1 MTTGSK
7 HVTDEEIVKASNKHG
22 TVMKAADSLGIAKST
37 YHDRLQK
44 IRSDVYRE
52 QKMMKPVNYKA
63 LKGVTQRFIL
73 SSAQDGTAIHTNF
86 VENLEAYAEYLDAEI
101 IISGFTYNKNVF
113 VKDRDPSDSMYHKKI
128 SPYIT
133 DRRINI
139 GKKLS
144 FCGEMNIL
152 PTAVRP
158 MSGMDSYTQDRD
170 GIFPHAKVALASVAT
185 MKGFDAKIDMTT
197 GTVTRHNYIQ
207 KKAGQK
213 AEFHHVYGAVIVEL
227 MPDGSHY
234 CRHLLGDDE
243 DGSFYDLIY
252 YVSGGNVENKQG
264 STVSAIT
271 YGDIH
276 REKMDAEAADMSF
289 GDNDYSL
296 LNVLEPSYQFLHD
309 VTDGSSRNHHNIKD
323 PHFMFKMHKEGT
335 ESVREDLRMTYELL
349 VDIQRDFCK
358 TVVVESNHHSVLVN
372 WLKNSD
378 YKKDPVNAMFFLK
391 AQYDTYWAME
401 IGDSD
406 FDIYKH
412 SLTTYF
418 GNSINDVIFIPE
430 DGSFKLQDIENGLHG
445 HRGLNGARGSALSF
459 TKIGSKVNVGHGH
472 SAAILDGVYVS
483 GVIGRLDMGYNK
495 GPSSW
500 SHSNILTYASSKR
513 TIVTMRNGRFHA
525 PFEVTEDE

>member
-7 HVTDEEIVKASNKHG
+7 HVTDEEIVKASKKCG
-22 TVMKAADSLGIAKST
+22 TVAKAAESLGIAKST

-52 QKMMKPVNYKA
+52 QKMMKPVNYKVV
-63 LKGVTQRFIL
+63 KGVTQRFIL

-86 VENLEAYAEYLDAEI
+86 VENLEAYADFLGAEI
-101 IISGFTYNKNVF
+101 IMSGFTYNKNVF
-113 VKDRDPSDSMYHKKI
+113 STKDDDDIKYHGKI
-128 SPYIT
+128 AHYIT
-133 DRRINI
+133 DRRVNI

-144 FCGEMNIL
+144 FCAEMNIL

-185 MKGFDAKIDMTT
+185 MKGEDAKIDMTT

-213 AEFHHVYGAVIVEL
+213 AEFHHVYGAVLVEL

-252 YVSGGNVENKQG
+252 YVRGGEVENRQG
-264 STVSAIT
+264 NTVSAIT

-276 REKMDAEAADMSF
+276 REKMDEEAADMSF

-309 VTDGSSRNHHNIKD
+309 VTDGTARNHHNIKD
-323 PHFMFKMHKEGT
+323 PHFMFKMFKDRS
-335 ESVREDLRMTYELL
+335 ESVMEDLRKTYELL

-358 TVVVESNHHSVLVN
+358 TAIVESNHHSVLVN

-378 YKKDPVNAMFFLK
+378 YKKDPVNALFFLK
-391 AQYDTYWAME
+391 EQYDTYWAME
-401 IGDSD
+401 IGNKD

-412 SLTTYF
+412 VLTSYF
-418 GNSINDVIFIPE
+418 GNSIDDIIFIPE
-430 DGSFKLQDIENGLHG
+430 DGSFRLQGIEHGLHG

-459 TKIGSKVNVGHGH
+459 TKIGSKVNSAHIH
-472 SAAILDGVYVS
+472 SATIMDGVYCS
-483 GVIGRLDMGYNK
+483 GVIGKLDMGYNK

-500 SHSNILTYASSKR
+500 SHSNILTYESGKR

-525 PFEVTEDE
+525 PLELVEDE